1 LEKEHKDINKKLWN
15 NKVEHHV
22 GSEFYNMKEFLK
34 GSTSLNQIEINLL
47 GEIRNKKVLH
57 LQCHFGQDSIS
68 LSRMGAEVVGV
79 DFSEKAISKANELA
93 EKEDVKVR
101 FICSDV
107 YELKNNLNEKFD
119 VVYTSYGVIGW
130 LPDLDRWA
138 EIISTFLKPN
148 GKFIFIEFHPFVW
161 LFDDNFK
168 CIENNY
174 FNRGPVKDKETGTY
188 ADREAKIEQDYI
200 WWNHSISEVLSSL
213 IDNSIKLESF
223 SEYDYSPYPCF
234 KNTVEF
240 ELCKYRIKHLGN
252 KIPMVYSL
260 VGRKTD

>member
-1 LEKEHKDINKKLWN
+1 
-15 NKVEHHV
+15 
-22 GSEFYNMKEFLK
+22 
-34 GSTSLNQIEINLL
+34 
-47 GEIRNKKVLH
+47 
-57 LQCHFGQDSIS
+57 
-68 LSRMGAEVVGV
+68 MGAEVVGV

-119 VVYTSYGVIGW
+119 FVYTSYGVIGW
-130 LPDLDRWA
+130 LPDLNRWA
-138 EIISTFLKPN
+138 EIISTFLKTN

-188 ADREAKIEQDYI
+188 ANREAKIEQDYI